1 MVFIEVVRWIAG
13 VFGSDRVDTSKR
25 YVEKPEMDEIVEV
38 VLSGFNALNSRM
50 AVISSEYNNFAQ
62 KVDLRLDGVE
72 SRGDDMFMRF
82 ESLQKSFD
90 DLVSGTSSV
99 GSDDIERLR
108 EIFNDRIGDLEK
120 QMSLNVGSSDSSA
133 VVTKE
138 DLLEINKLFDEK
150 LKSVES
156 GVMSK
161 VKDEINSIGVGSDS
175 VATRS
180 DNVATELSHTSVL
193 PQQKSIEHV
202 TIEKPVGVINTVVTE
217 KSIKGKLPAAILPT
231 YNILLNAEVRISYA
245 ELAQRIGKKEATAR
259 SYVNDLRKYGI
270 SIEEE
275 SGSNGRKFIRLSKRA
290 RQEHMI
296 PE

>member
-1 MVFIEVVRWIAG
+1 MVFIRVVRWIAG

-180 DNVATELSHTSVL
+180 DNVATELSHTLVL